1 MQIKSKALEVNLADY
16 HVDVEIDARYSV
28 LQTVMQQYYGLMES
42 LNSFLEEL
50 SHPYKNWQFIIKE
63 ARNFSLN
70 HFHLIKPHPQGHEA
84 ARLFF
89 HIFFEAVDTVEHPE
103 TRVDAIDNI
112 LLFVQKIIRET
123 DHLHFEAFKPVIT
136 ETFQHIHNYN
146 DTNFF
151 LFLKSFYQIKRLAE
165 AFVARHKNEHNNF
178 SIINNLLKR
187 YYDQTYT
194 YWLHQ
199 ADPYL
204 WFQKEML
211 DFDSSA
217 RYALTIESLFGDISH
232 ARIHVQREHL
242 RRICNELPSGSEK
255 TTQQLLELPGY
266 NEFVEAYQKMPQN
279 IFNAASAIENP
290 CRQCET
296 SKSCVLAETFSPCKE
311 CQHCN
316 QGKLLFLFHIMN
328 ISGLSAIHEETLRD
342 INHTLT
348 WLIAH
353 EDHKNVRKLLQ
364 QTFSILSES
373 TRQYPGTALS
383 CVLNMGESVYKT
395 DDSDLINY
403 FIDSII
409 ALGFQSPMIGGV
421 GNDWQIQVNQTHLQ
435 NIRTWLEIIELK
447 PQWSTRLLSALII
460 NLSLCGV
467 FIKDTDLFP
476 RDITRLL
483 NSGIEPVYNLVKQ
496 LTRLFP
502 AFFNDIG
509 AEGELREISTRI
521 DELTHRRDILIHFLR
536 KQSHVESSNRIID
549 FMEAVLYF
557 WEHRDKT
564 LLKPFVPPSIYT
576 RIETLGSYID
586 GVHDVLVKLK
596 TQAFSLPGDILT
608 CNDEQLDAIL
618 GKIKEVPDLER
629 ERVHLAFR
637 FYKLLHQKYNLD
649 RIELDHH
656 LMQFNPEDF
665 PDLNLLKKA
674 LNESDLK
681 KKINSLL
688 DYLELLKTLILSSK
702 TYEIQENI
710 YKKRHFTVDI
720 PSMYGSY
727 HEVKFDALGLT
738 FRIECLV
745 NVLFEE
751 LVETIDLS
759 LITKTTFF
767 QIYNRLTLFIKALK
781 LDGISSVEIEGQL
794 ELLAHSLEVRGFSYT
809 QYLDIF
815 KGFARAVK
823 RIITD
828 HFNNIHEQNLSI
840 ILSQIPLEEI
850 QDRYLSRKNRLD
862 PEKLAH
868 RVSEVFFRER
878 LSFSLGLT
886 QLDLLLSRILN
897 ILYHQSD
904 KLPNNKLRLLL
915 NYDPGK
921 AMTAIDEPMPK
932 LRSTIHMGNKGLTLV
947 KLKDFGWPVPPGF
960 IITTEVFRCREII
973 DTYLPAEQNFKDQ
986 IADHIKRLEN
996 ITAKS
1001 FGNPKNALLL
1011 SVRSGSTISQ
1021 PGMMDTF
1028 LNVGMNDEIA
1038 AGMAAQTGNAWFAW
1052 DNYRRFLQLYGM
1064 AFGLERDDFD
1074 AVISGFKQSLGIP
1087 LKRHFTGE
1095 QMRDMALAYKEKIR
1109 DEGITFE
1116 ERPFE
1121 QLVMTIKSVLASWH
1135 SAKAIAYRKIMGISD
1150 DWGTAVTIQR
1160 MIFGNASR
1168 LSGSG
1173 VFFTHSPKLS
1183 GDVLRL
1189 WGDFTIGNQG
1199 EDVASGL
1206 VQTLAISNVQNEIE
1220 QRDTNITLESHFPD
1234 IYTALK
1240 NLANQLIYKKGWGPQ
1255 EMEFTF
1261 EGPAREDLYLLQSRD
1276 MAIRKRRKQITF
1288 DVALLT
1294 RKNFLGHGIGI
1305 GGGAMSGRIVFNLEE
1320 INCWRKKEPQIA
1332 LILVRNDT
1340 VPDDILEIS
1349 ASDGLLT
1356 ARGGLTSHA
1365 AVVAHRLGKTSVVGC
1380 GAMQVDEKQKS
1391 CRFADRL
1398 LQSGEYI
1405 SIDGQTGSVYQGLL
1419 KTKEEA

>member
-28 LQTVMQQYYGLMES
+28 LQTVMSQYYGLMES

-70 HFHLIKPHPQGHEA
+70 HFHLIEPHPRGHEA

-89 HIFFEAVDTVEHPE
+89 YIFFEAVDTVEHLE
-103 TRVDAIDNI
+103 TRIDAIDNI
-112 LLFVQKIIRET
+112 LLFVQKIIRKT
-123 DHLHFEAFKPVIT
+123 DDLHFEAFKPVII
-136 ETFQHIHNYN
+136 ETFHHIHCYN
-146 DTNFF
+146 DSTFF
-151 LFLKSFYQIKRLAE
+151 LFSKSFYQIKRLAE
-165 AFVARHKNEHNNF
+165 AFVARHENN
-178 SIINNLLKR
+178 NNDFKTVNRLLAR
-187 YYDQTYT
+187 YYQETYD
-194 YWLHQ
+194 YWLNE

-217 RYALTIESLFGDISH
+217 RYALTVESLFGDISH
-232 ARIHVQREHL
+232 TRIHEQRERL
-242 RRICNELPSGSEK
+242 RQICDRQPIESQE
-255 TTQQLLELPGY
+255 TTHQLLDLPGY
-266 NEFVEAYQKMPQN
+266 NEFVETYQKMPQD

-296 SKSCVLAETFSPCKE
+296 SAICIIEESPSPCKE

-328 ISGLSAIHEETLRD
+328 LSGLSAIHEETLRD
-342 INHTLT
+342 INRTLT

-364 QTFSILSES
+364 QTFSILEEN
-373 TRQYPGTALS
+373 TRQYPGTALN
-383 CVLNMGESVYKT
+383 CILNMGESVYKT

-403 FIDSII
+403 FIDSVIG
-409 ALGFQSPMIGGV
+409 LGFQSPMIGGV

-564 LLKPFVPPSIYT
+564 PLKPFVPPSIYT
-576 RIETLGSYID
+576 RIEPTGPYID
-586 GVHDVLVKLK
+586 GVHEVLAKLK
-596 TQAFSLPGDILT
+596 AQALSPPGDILAGS
-608 CNDEQLDAIL
+608 DEQLDAIFE
-618 GKIKEVPDLER
+618 KIGDIPDLER
-629 ERVHLAFR
+629 ERVRLAFR
-637 FYKLLHQKYNLD
+637 FYKLLHQKYHLD
-649 RIELDHH
+649 RIELDQY
-656 LMQFNPEDF
+656 LTQLNSENL
-665 PDLNLLKKA
+665 PDLNCLRKA
-674 LNESDLK
+674 LDEPDLK
-681 KKINSLL
+681 KKISGLL
-688 DYLELLKTLILSSK
+688 DYLERLKALILSSR
-702 TYEIQENI
+702 TYEIHENI

-727 HEVKFDALGLT
+727 HETKFDALGLT

-745 NVLFEE
+745 NTLFEE

-759 LITKTTFF
+759 LITKTSFF
-767 QIYNRLTLFIKALK
+767 QIYNRLSLFVKALK

-823 RIITD
+823 KIITD
-828 HFNNIHEQNLSI
+828 HFNSIHEQNLSI
-840 ILSQIPLEEI
+840 ILSQIPPEEI
-850 QDRYLSRKNRLD
+850 QTRYLPRKNRLD
-862 PEKLAH
+862 SEKLAH

-915 NYDPGK
+915 NYDPGR
-921 AMTAIDEPMPK
+921 AMTAIEEPLPQ
-932 LRSTIHMGNKGLTLV
+932 LCSTIHMGNKGLTLV
-947 KLKDFGWPVPPGF
+947 RLKSFGWPVPPGF

-973 DTYLPAEQNFKDQ
+973 DTYLPAEQNFREQ
-986 IADHIKRLEN
+986 IAEHIKRMEKR
-996 ITAKS
+996 TGKA
-1001 FGNPKNALLL
+1001 FGRPENALLL

-1038 AGMAAQTGNAWFAW
+1038 AGIAVRTGNAWFAW

-1074 AVISGFKQSLGIP
+1074 AIISGFKQSLGIP

-1095 QMRDMALAYKEKIR
+1095 QMRDMALAYKNRIR
-1109 DEGITFE
+1109 DDGITFE

-1121 QLVMTIKSVLASWH
+1121 QLVMTIKSVLASWY

-1173 VFFTHSPKLS
+1173 VFFTHSPRLS
-1183 GDVLRL
+1183 GDILRL

-1220 QRDTNITLESHFPD
+1220 QRETHVTLESHFPD

-1240 NLANQLIYKKGWGPQ
+1240 ELANQLIYKKGWGPQ

-1261 EGPAREDLYLLQSRD
+1261 ESPDREDLYLLQSRD
-1276 MAIRKRRKQITF
+1276 MAIRKRRKQPAF

-1294 RKNFLGHGIGI
+1294 RDNFLGHGIGI
-1305 GGGAMSGRIVFNLEE
+1305 GGGAMSGRIVFDLNE
-1320 INCWRKKEPQIA
+1320 INHWRRKEPHIA

-1380 GAMQVDEKQKS
+1380 GAMQVDEKRKI
-1391 CRFADRL
+1391 CRIADRR
-1398 LQSGEYI
+1398 LQSGDHI

-1419 KTKEEA
+1419 KTKEDE

>member
-1 MQIKSKALEVNLADY
+1 MADY
-16 HVDVEIDARYSV
+16 HVDVQIDAKYAV
-28 LQTVMQQYYGLMES
+28 LQDVMSQYYGLMES
-42 LNSFLEEL
+42 VNTFLEEL
-50 SHPYKNWQFIIKE
+50 SHPYKNWRFILKE
-63 ARNFSLN
+63 ARNISLN

-89 HIFFEAVDTVEHPE
+89 QIFFEAVDEVEQPN
-103 TRVDAIDNI
+103 TRIDAVDNI
-112 LLFVQKIIRET
+112 LLFVQKIIREAGT
-123 DHLHFEAFKPVIT
+123 HFTAFKPIIGDTFKRIT
-136 ETFQHIHNYN
+136 AYDDDI
-146 DTNFF
+146 FF
-151 LFLKSFYQIKRLAE
+151 LFVKSFYQINRLAE
-165 AFVARHKNEHNNF
+165 QLAEHESDEETDATAVNQ
-178 SIINNLLKR
+178 LLRR
-187 YYDQTYT
+187 YFHHTYT
-194 YWLHQ
+194 YWLSEI
-199 ADPYL
+199 DPKA
-204 WFQKEML
+204 WFEKEIAE
-211 DFDSSA
+211 FDASA
-217 RYALTIESLFGDISH
+217 RYAMDFETLFQDISH
-232 ARIHVQREHL
+232 HRIHHYNQRLEEILKHCPMASC
-242 RRICNELPSGSEK
+242 R
-255 TTQQLLELPGY
+255 TTRQMLELPGY
-266 NEFVEAYQKMPQN
+266 GEFVGIYQQMPQN
-279 IFNAASAIENP
+279 IFKAASVLDDP
-290 CRQCET
+290 CRKCET
-296 SKSCVLAETFSPCKE
+296 GQTCLIEETVSSCKE
-311 CQHCN
+311 CRHCN

-342 INHTLT
+342 LNRTLT
-348 WLIAH
+348 WLIVH
-353 EDHKNVRKLLQ
+353 EDHKNVRRLLQ
-364 QTFSILSES
+364 QTFSILRE
-373 TRQYPGTALS
+373 RANQYPGTALN
-383 CVLNMGESVYKT
+383 CILNMGESVYKT

-403 FIDSII
+403 FIDSVID
-409 ALGFQSPMIGGV
+409 LGFQSPMIGGV
-421 GNDWQIQVNQTHLQ
+421 GNDWQIRVNQTHLQ

-483 NSGIEPVYNLVKQ
+483 NSGIEPVYNPVKQ
-496 LTRLFP
+496 LCRLFP

-536 KQSHVESSNRIID
+536 KQSHVESSNRIIG
-549 FMEAVLYF
+549 FMEAVLHF
-557 WEHRDKT
+557 WETRDKAP
-564 LLKPFVPPSIYT
+564 LKAFIPPSIYLQIDT
-576 RIETLGSYID
+576 TGPYIE
-586 GVHDVLVKLK
+586 GVHDVIAKLES
-596 TQAFSLPGDILT
+596 AGLSLPTDILSF
-608 CNDEQLDAIL
+608 NDDKLNAFCK
-618 GKIKEVPDLER
+618 KIGDVSAQDLER
-629 ERVHLAFR
+629 VQLAFA
-637 FYKLLHQKYNLD
+637 FYKLLNQKYNLD
-649 RIELDHH
+649 MVELDHYLMH
-656 LMQFNPEDF
+656 LNAEEL
-665 PDLNLLKKA
+665 PDLNLLKTA
-674 LNESDLK
+674 LNEPELK
-681 KKINSLL
+681 KKIYRLL
-688 DYLELLKTLILSSK
+688 DYLELLKALILSPK
-702 TYEIQENI
+702 TYEIRENI

-727 HEVKFDALGLT
+727 HETKFDALGLT
-738 FRIECLV
+738 FRIESLV

-751 LVETIDLS
+751 LVENIDLS

-767 QIYNRLTLFIKALK
+767 QIYNRLQLFVKALK

-823 RIITD
+823 KIIND
-828 HFNNIHEQNLSI
+828 HFNSIHEQNLSI
-840 ILSQIPLEEI
+840 ILSQVPLEEI
-850 QDRYLSRKNRLD
+850 QAKYLPQKNRLD
-862 PEKLAH
+862 QEKLGY

-886 QLDLLLSRILN
+886 QLDLLLSRVLN

-904 KLPNNKLRLLL
+904 KLPNTKLRLLL
-915 NYDPGK
+915 NYDPGR
-921 AMTAIDEPMPK
+921 AMTSIDKPLDK
-932 LRSTIHMGNKGLTLV
+932 LASTIHMGNKGLMLS
-947 KLKDFGWPVPPGF
+947 KLKSFGWPVPPGF

-973 DTYLPAEQNFKDQ
+973 DTYLPAEQNFKEQ
-986 IADHIKRLEN
+986 VASHIKRLEK
-996 ITAKS
+996 ITGKA
-1001 FGNPKNALLL
+1001 FGRPHDALLL

-1028 LNVGMNDEIA
+1028 LNVGMNDDIA

-1064 AFGLERDDFD
+1064 AFGLERDEFD
-1074 AVISGFKQSLGIP
+1074 AIISGFKQKLGIP
-1087 LKRHFTGE
+1087 FKRNFTGE
-1095 QMRDMALAYKEKIR
+1095 QMRLMALAYKDRIR
-1109 DEGITFE
+1109 DDGIHFE

-1121 QLVMTIKSVLASWH
+1121 QLIMTIKSVLASWQ

-1160 MIFGNASR
+1160 MIFGNVSR

-1183 GDVLRL
+1183 SDVLRL

-1206 VQTLAISNVQNEIE
+1206 VQTLAISNIQNEIE
-1220 QRDTNITLESHFPD
+1220 QRETHVTLESHFPD

-1240 NLANQLIYKKGWGPQ
+1240 NLAHELIYKKGWGPQ

-1261 EGPAREDLYLLQSRD
+1261 ESPARKDLYLLQSRD
-1276 MAIRKRRKQITF
+1276 MAIRKRRKKLTF
-1288 DVALLT
+1288 DVELLT
-1294 RKNFLGHGIGI
+1294 RNNFLGHGIGI
-1305 GGGAMSGRIVFNLEE
+1305 GGGAMSGRIVFDLNE
-1320 INCWRKKEPQIA
+1320 INRWRREEPHIS

-1349 ASDGLLT
+1349 AADGLLT

-1380 GAMQVDEKQKS
+1380 DAMRVDEKQKI
-1391 CRFADRL
+1391 CLFADKL
-1398 LQSGEYI
+1398 LHPGDHI

-1419 KTKEEA
+1419 KIKEDASFK